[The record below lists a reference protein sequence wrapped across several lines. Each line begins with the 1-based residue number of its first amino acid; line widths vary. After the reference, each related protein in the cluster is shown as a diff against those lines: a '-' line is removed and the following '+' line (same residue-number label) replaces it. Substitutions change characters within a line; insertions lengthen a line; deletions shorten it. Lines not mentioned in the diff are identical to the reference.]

1 MRRFLLSAFALCCL
15 GLGSAGAQEKI
26 KAPAGAPAPVI
37 LVEPGC
43 AKGCEAAC
51 CTKKVCVPE
60 TTTKKITKTVY
71 GSKCKDFC
79 LKGCVF
85 NFPRLFHRNCD
96 ACGSS
101 TPCVDCEKCG
111 KVRTKRVLLKKK
123 IDCGEECETKCKVVE
138 EPAVCAPACGPTCNT
153 GLLNLHRRSA
163 HTPACETIVLPA
175 HPTPVPAKV
184 MPPATSQAPV
194 TGSPSL
200 TYAPLPV
207 PPAIVVVPQR

>member
-26 KAPAGAPAPVI
+26 KAPAGAPAPVV

-85 NFPRLFHRNCD
+85 NFPRLFHRSCD
-96 ACGSS
+96 ACGNS
-101 TPCVDCEKCG
+101 TPCASCDKCG
-111 KVRTKRVLLKKK
+111 QVRTKRVLLKKK

-138 EPAVCAPACGPTCNT
+138 QPASCPPARTH
-153 GLLNLHRRSA
+153 GLLHRHGHQA
-163 HTPACETIVLPA
+163 PACETIVLPA
-175 HPTPVPAKV
+175 QPTPVPAQV
-184 MPPATSQAPV
+184 MPQATSSSAPV
-194 TGSPSL
+194 QTGPAL
-200 TYAPLPV
+200 TYAPLPL
-207 PPAIVVVPQR
+207 PPAVVVVPQR